1 MVYKIFSFPEGIPF
15 TEVSKFATEA
25 SKDPATKISMIT
37 TNGIGINPAQTTNV
51 FKSGYWKY
59 YENANIQWNHERDPF
74 VPSCYSYDSVKRKFH
89 EIVTKTENPLS
100 FIVN

>member
-1 MVYKIFSFPEGIPF
+1 MVYKVFSFPEGIPF

-59 YENANIQWNHERDPF
+59 YENANIQ
-74 VPSCYSYDSVKRKFH
+74 
-89 EIVTKTENPLS
+89 
-100 FIVN
+100 